1 VVQES
6 CRHHRRVLLVVVL
19 VLVVLGVLVLVVL
32 VPLVLVVLAV
42 QRRQVSGSQ
51 KKFSSIEALLAR
63 FPKRPEAA
71 GAIGAAGARSLTMIV
86 DNDVNAASAR
96 LQQSQKFVSELL
108 DAQEDFDGVCREQ
121 DQLRTTLSSKFSHEL
136 HGAYAANESHNL
148 R

>member
-1 VVQES
+1 VPPS
-6 CRHHRRVLLVVVL
+6 SSSIAGSGAGPSGTRGA
-19 VLVVLGVLVLVVL
+19 GVSGVGAAG
-32 VPLVLVVLAV
+32 PSGASGATKT
-42 QRRQVSGSQ
+42 SGSQ